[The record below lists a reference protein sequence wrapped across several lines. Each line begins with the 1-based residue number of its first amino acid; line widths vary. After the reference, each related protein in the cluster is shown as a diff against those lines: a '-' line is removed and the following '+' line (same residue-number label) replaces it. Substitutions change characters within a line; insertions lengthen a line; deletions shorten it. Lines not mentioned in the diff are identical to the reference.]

1 MAPQDGI
8 GVKRGQVSVAAMS
21 TDAKVFATL
30 AARLALKGFS
40 LQRLD
45 SGSYVIA
52 RWDRSI
58 NLATIEGVQAFA
70 DRVSGVP
77 A

>member
-1 MAPQDGI
+1 VAPQDGI
-8 GVKRGQVSVAAMS
+8 GVKRGQVSVAAMG

-30 AARLALKGFS
+30 AARLALKGFA
-40 LQRLD
+40 LHKLD
-45 SGSYVIA
+45 SGYLITK
-52 RWDRSI
+52 WDRTI